1 MEQASALDMIS
12 QHLLSEFSSMECF
25 ISSLNNCTSIIDQ
38 SPQADDCLVSD
49 YLLPSEPEFEFETKP
64 QIVHSPKKNSTLSH
78 RKPAIN
84 VAIPAKAVTVT
95 SVAPT
100 ETTATAG
107 VTVSQS
113 SSNSENEARH
123 YRGVRRRPW
132 GKYAAEI
139 RDPNKRGSRVWLGTF
154 DTAVEAAKAY
164 DLAAFKLRGSKA
176 ILNFPLEI
184 NSNLAAAQPLQA
196 SVVGRKRRRS
206 ESAESN
212 SEGVGSNKA
221 IKKEEDTTSSG
232 DSTSPIGSSISAAAV
247 NCPLT
252 PSNWTSIWDCKDL
265 DGIFSVPPL
274 SPLKMAASQEQDE
287 STLELIRQH
296 LLGDFTFTDNF
307 ITNLNFHQTPSE
319 LSYFRP
325 IIKSEYSI
333 SESES
338 TSPVSSCLNPKPE
351 PVTEEEP
358 MSSEPKRKSSS
369 SSNFS
374 SSTGEGSRHYRGVR
388 RRPWGKFA
396 AEIRDP
402 ARKGSRVWLGTFDTD
417 VDAAKAYDCAAFK
430 LRGRK
435 AILNFPLEAGESN
448 PPSNTGR
455 KRRKAVKQEEE
466 EAPEPEE
473 LEVQSW
479 VAWDGEEA

>member
-12 QHLLSEFSSMECF
+12 QHLLSEFSSMESF

-84 VAIPAKAVTVT
+84 VAIPAKPVTATVTAVAPAETSAAVTV
-95 SVAPT
+95 SR
-100 ETTATAG
+100 
-107 VTVSQS
+107 S
-113 SSNSENEARH
+113 SSENEARH

-212 SEGVGSNKA
+212 SEDVGRNKA
-221 IKKEEDTTSSG
+221 IKKEEDTISSG
-232 DSTSPIGSSISAAAV
+232 NSTSPIGSSISSAAAAV

-252 PSNWTSIWDCKDL
+252 PSNWTSIWDSKDL

-274 SPLKMAASQEQDE
+274 SPLSPHPCFGYNQ
-287 STLELIRQH
+287 LLIH
-296 LLGDFTFTDNF
+296 
-307 ITNLNFHQTPSE
+307 
-319 LSYFRP
+319 
-325 IIKSEYSI
+325 
-333 SESES
+333 
-338 TSPVSSCLNPKPE
+338 
-351 PVTEEEP
+351 
-358 MSSEPKRKSSS
+358 
-369 SSNFS
+369 
-374 SSTGEGSRHYRGVR
+374 
-388 RRPWGKFA
+388 
-396 AEIRDP
+396 
-402 ARKGSRVWLGTFDTD
+402 
-417 VDAAKAYDCAAFK
+417 
-430 LRGRK
+430 
-435 AILNFPLEAGESN
+435 
-448 PPSNTGR
+448 
-455 KRRKAVKQEEE
+455 
-466 EAPEPEE
+466 
-473 LEVQSW
+473 
-479 VAWDGEEA
+479 